1 MKDYKKIGLKAGL
14 EIHQQL
20 DTVKLF
26 SHSPSYLRSDKPDY
40 LISRRLHAVA
50 GESGKVD
57 IAAAHEASKKKEF
70 FYEGYDDT
78 ISLVELDEEPPR
90 NINEDSLEV
99 ALQIALLMNCEVYPV
114 TQIMRKTVIDGSNTS
129 GFQRTVLIAHD
140 GYVETSFG
148 KVEIESICLEEDS
161 ARIIKREKNK
171 STFRLDR
178 LGIPLVE
185 ITTAP
190 VMYHPEEVKEA
201 ALKIGEILRACKVK
215 RGIGT
220 IRQDVNVSIK
230 GHDRVEIKGFQ
241 NPKMMVKTIDLE
253 IERQLE
259 QIKKKEKEGS
269 VRNALSDGGT
279 EFLRP
284 IPGQARM
291 YPETD
296 LELLKISRDRINK
309 LKKKLPKLR
318 EALKS
323 SLKKKGLSEELIK
336 LILDG
341 NFEEFEVLIKIYNK
355 DANLVAKMIS
365 LWRNEFS
372 KKMNKNLDEI
382 KNILSERILEKILL
396 KVKEKKIE
404 VGDVKEVMTGIVEGE
419 SFENAI
425 KIEKLDDNKIEE
437 EIRKIVKEKP
447 GMRPNAY
454 MGLVMAK
461 FKGKVNAKK
470 AMEILNRI
478 FSNSNS

>member
-1 MKDYKKIGLKAGL
+1 MKDYRKLGLKAGL

-20 DTVKLF
+20 ETGKLF
-26 SHSPSYLRSDKPDY
+26 SNSSSYLRSDKPDY
-40 LISRRLHAVA
+40 VIKRRLHAVA

-70 FYEGYDDT
+70 FYQGYDDSV
-78 ISLVELDEEPPR
+78 SLVELDEEPPR
-90 NINEDSLEV
+90 PINEDSLKV
-99 ALQIALLMNCEVYPV
+99 ALQIALLLNCEIYPV
-114 TQIMRKTVIDGSNTS
+114 TQIMRKTVVDGSNTS

-161 ARIIKREKNK
+161 ARIIKREKN
-171 STFRLDR
+171 SATFRLDR

-185 ITTAP
+185 VTTAP

-201 ALKIGEILRACKVK
+201 ALKIGEILRACQVK

-230 GHDRVEIKGFQ
+230 GHERVEIKGFQ

-259 QIKKKEKEGS
+259 DIKKKEIEGV
-269 VRNALSDGGT
+269 VRNALSDGKT

-296 LELLKISRDRINK
+296 LDLLKIAREKINL

-318 EALKS
+318 EKIKS
-323 SLKKKGLSEELIK
+323 ELKKKGLSEELIK
-336 LILDG
+336 LVLDG
-341 NFEEFEVLIKIYNK
+341 NFSEFEVLIRVYNK

-382 KNILSERILEKILL
+382 KNILSERVLEKILL
-396 KVKEKKIE
+396 KVKEKEIE
-404 VGDVKEVMTGIVEGE
+404 AGDVKEVMTKIVEGK

-437 EIRKIVKEKP
+437 LIRKIVKEKP

-461 FKGKVNAKK
+461 FKGRVNAKK
-470 AMEILNRI
+470 TMEILNRI

>member
-1 MKDYKKIGLKAGL
+1 MKDYKKLGLKAGL

-20 DTVKLF
+20 DTGKLF
-26 SHSPSYLRSDKPDY
+26 SNSPSYLRSDKPDY
-40 LISRRLHAVA
+40 IIKRKLHAVA
-50 GESGKVD
+50 GESGKID

-70 FYEGYDDT
+70 FYEGYNDT

-129 GFQRTVLIAHD
+129 GFQRTVMVAHE
-140 GYVETSFG
+140 GYIETSFG

-161 ARIIKREKNK
+161 ARIINRGKNK
-171 STFRLDR
+171 ATFRLDR

-201 ALKIGEILRACKVK
+201 ALKIGEILRACRVK

-253 IERQLE
+253 IERQLGG
-259 QIKKKEKEGS
+259 IKKKEKEGS
-269 VRNALSDGGT
+269 VRNALPDGET

-284 IPGQARM
+284 IPGQSRM

-296 LELLKISRDRINK
+296 LELLKISRDRING

-318 EALKS
+318 EELKS
-323 SLKKKGLSEELIK
+323 LLKKKGLSEELIK
-336 LILDG
+336 LVLEG
-341 NFEEFEVLIKIYNK
+341 NFEEFEVLIKVYNK

-372 KKMNKNLDEI
+372 KKLNKDIGEI
-382 KNILSERILEKILL
+382 KTSLSERILEKILL
-396 KVKEKKIE
+396 EVKENKIE
-404 VGDVKEVMTGIVEGE
+404 IGDVKEVMSRIVEGKI
-419 SFENAI
+419 FEDAI

-461 FKGKVNAKK
+461 FKGKVDAKK